1 MAYRPLGHGN
11 VPKGGCASCH
21 YTESESR
28 NLNGRIIRN
37 KNPNPPPRVVTSS
50 DFDRYI
56 NILKANNK
64 YPIPKELTLPIYTT
78 PYTLDKDLY
87 LAKDSV
93 INFFGTAPAYL
104 NKFSLSLNNTVY
116 DISAKF
122 TYTETGLTI
131 VTPNTDT
138 DYTFIY
144 IEYLE
149 NFYRVTYIVHRV
161 AGEVTITIPVN
172 SYYFQSQGQYNAE
185 EIPTLTF
192 YEGDQSILL
201 LSAPSTPTIDGNARI
216 VTSSLITRFVFTSN

>member
-1 MAYRPLGHGN
+1 MSRTLNLRGTF
-11 VPKGGCASCH
+11 
-21 YTESESR
+21 TESETR
-28 NLNGRIIRN
+28 NLKGRILRN

-56 NILKANNK
+56 NILKANNR

-104 NKFSLSLNNTVY
+104 NKFSLSYDNNVY
-116 DISAKF
+116 FIYQKF
-122 TYTETGLTI
+122 TYTAEAKNLNIDDSDLDRTI
-131 VTPNTDT
+131 M
-138 DYTFIY
+138 Y

-149 NFYRVTYIVHRV
+149 NFYRVTFIVHRV
-161 AGEVTITIPVN
+161 AGEISITIPAN
-172 SYYFQSQGQYNAE
+172 SYFDVELANYNAE

-216 VTSSLITRFVFTSN
+216 VTSSLITQFVFTSN

>member
-1 MAYRPLGHGN
+1 MSRTLNLRGTF
-11 VPKGGCASCH
+11 
-21 YTESESR
+21 TESESR

-37 KNPNPPPRVVTSS
+37 KNPNPPPRVVTSN

-56 NILKANNK
+56 NILKANNR

-93 INFFGTAPAYL
+93 ISFFGTAPAYL
-104 NKFSLSLNNTVY
+104 NKFSLSYNNTVY
-116 DISAKF
+116 DISSKF
-122 TYTETGLTI
+122 QYNESEI
-131 VTPNTDT
+131 NSSISNSEE
-138 DYTFIY
+138 DYSLIY

-149 NFYRVTYIVHRV
+149 NFYRVTFIVHRV
-161 AGEVTITIPVN
+161 ASELSITIPAN
-172 SYYFQSQGQYNAE
+172 SYKYSTFGNYNAN

-216 VTSSLITRFVFTSN
+216 VTSSLITHFVFTSN